1 MIETETMSGT
11 AQITDQTKDTTT
23 EENLGEKDGGNPN
36 LIRWEEWALSAEEHL
51 HALQKWRA
59 NPKGRPLGHR

>member
-1 MIETETMSGT
+1 M
-11 AQITDQTKDTTT
+11 TDVNTTNATTT
-23 EENLGEKDGGNPN
+23 DPTTAENTGEKDGENPN

-51 HALQKWRA
+51 HALNKWRA